1 MEKTRRIETTIA
13 TLRWIAVAG
22 GLIAAWGYI
31 PPWRIGIIAGLVT
44 AYSIAGLWLA
54 SDETR
59 FKRFGRRSTL
69 AGFILDFA
77 VVTAIV
83 ADTSARS
90 SPVYA
95 LYWYLILCAGV
106 REARVTRLL
115 AVTGA
120 ALAANALATAYAL
133 RGLPSLSL
141 FSESVGIRSA
151 VIAFAFP
158 IAVYISRTRSRE
170 QLVAERGSY
179 LNAILKC
186 GTQLT
191 SSGSVRELGVDMLKT
206 LVTEIGAR
214 GAQLLLL
221 NEETGDLECEA
232 ACGCETGAE
241 LEPSGE
247 IPTNAY
253 ARWVVNSGRDFLVR
267 PGGKPDENT
276 APGQDDRPV
285 MATPLLWQASSPAR
299 RSPGEGGAESESNV
313 LGVLV
318 VWGAVGADF
327 DDDAVEIVRILAAI
341 SSAAIVNLRLYT
353 NMQKTFVR
361 TLQSLANSLEAR
373 DEYTQGH
380 SERVMQVACM
390 IAESLGVPAESLDS
404 LRNASLLHDIGKIGI
419 PDAILKK
426 AGKLTSEEWESMR
439 RHPGVSEEI
448 CRPLG
453 LGSDILFLIKHH
465 HERLDAKGYPAG
477 LQAQEQPLLQRILVA
492 SDVFD
497 AMRSRR
503 PYRSSMSREDIRVEL
518 HRSAGRTMDPTV
530 VDALI
535 QLMDSEEMDSV
546 YQKHDQITNIL
557 ARGAQILEQKAA

>member
-1 MEKTRRIETTIA
+1 MEKSRRVETTIA
-13 TLRWIAVAG
+13 ALRWIAVAG
-22 GLIAAWGYI
+22 GLIAAWGCI
-31 PPWRIGIIAGLVT
+31 PAWRITLIAALVT
-44 AYSIAGLWLA
+44 TYSVVGLWLA
-54 SDETR
+54 SDE
-59 FKRFGRRSTL
+59 KRFRQFGRKSAL
-69 AGFILDFA
+69 ASFVLDFI
-77 VVTAIV
+77 VVTAMV

-95 LYWYLILCAGV
+95 LYWFLILCVGV
-106 REARVTRLL
+106 RETRVSRLL

-120 ALAANALATAYAL
+120 SLVASILATAYAL
-133 RGLPSLSL
+133 RGLPNPSL
-141 FSESVGIRSA
+141 FAETIGIRSA

-158 IAVYISRTRSRE
+158 IAVYISSTRSRE

-179 LNAILKC
+179 LTAILKC

-191 SSGSVRELGVDMLKT
+191 SCGNVQDLGFDMLKT
-206 LVTEIGAR
+206 LVSEIGAA
-214 GAQLLLL
+214 GAQLLLR
-221 NEETGDLECEA
+221 NEETGELECQA
-232 ACGCETGAE
+232 ACNSEIIPE
-241 LEPSGE
+241 SESSGE
-247 IPTNAY
+247 IPVHAY
-253 ARWVVNSGRDFLVR
+253 ARWVVNSGRDFLMR
-267 PGGKPDENT
+267 PGGKLDEDA
-276 APGQDDRPV
+276 APTQADRPV
-285 MATPLLWQASSPAR
+285 MATPLRWQTS
-299 RSPGEGGAESESNV
+299 GAENESHV

-318 VWGAVGADF
+318 VWGSIGRDF
-327 DDDAVEIVRILAAI
+327 DDDALEIIRILAAI
-341 SSAAIVNLRLYT
+341 SSAAIVNLRLYM
-353 NMQKTFVR
+353 NMQKTFVQ

-390 IAESLGVPAESLDS
+390 IAESLGVRGESLDS

-439 RHPGVSEEI
+439 RHPVVSEEI

-492 SDVFD
+492 SDAFD

-503 PYRSSMSREDIRVEL
+503 PYRDPMSKDDIRVEL

-530 VDALI
+530 VDALMK
-535 QLMDSEEMDSV
+535 LMDSEEMDSV

-557 ARGAQILEQKAA
+557 ARGAQIPEQKAA